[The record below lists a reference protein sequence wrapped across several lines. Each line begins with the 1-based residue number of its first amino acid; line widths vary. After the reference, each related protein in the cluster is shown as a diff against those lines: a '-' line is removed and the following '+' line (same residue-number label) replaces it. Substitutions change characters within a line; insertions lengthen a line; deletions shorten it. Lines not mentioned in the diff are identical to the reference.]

1 LFKPLTTGVHVSAL
15 LSRLDQW
22 LAKNRSR
29 FRKNLLPGASAADI
43 AGLGKSLGKPVPAG
57 LAALL
62 SWHNGQGDEYVG
74 YFVDHWLFMSAAK
87 IAAAKADLDAVGG
100 DYGWKTDWLPFLDDD
115 GGNFVV
121 LDLSNTNLPVLA
133 YWMGE
138 KAEHL
143 APSLEAWLNDFVSA
157 VEAGRFSEDPERGT
171 FSKSNAKK

>member
-1 LFKPLTTGVHVSAL
+1 VSPL
-15 LSRLDQW
+15 LSRLDKW
-22 LAKNRSR
+22 LAKNRSK

-43 AGLGKSLGKPVPAG
+43 AALGTSLGKPVPAG

-62 SWHNGQGDEYVG
+62 SWHNGQGDDYAG
-74 YFVDHWLFMSAAK
+74 YFIDHWLLLSAAK

-121 LDLSNTNLPVLA
+121 LDLSNKHSQVLA

-138 KAEHL
+138 KAEKL
-143 APSLEAWLNDFVSA
+143 APSLDAWLTDFVKA
-157 VEAGRFSEDPERGT
+157 VEAGLYHEDPERGT
-171 FSKSNAKK
+171 FQRTPKK